1 VPKLTGLARDLAGYI
16 RFYNEERAHTGR
28 LTHGR
33 TPIETLIGARKMR
46 PR

>member
-1 VPKLTGLARDLAGYI
+1 MPKLTGLTRDLAAYL
-16 RFYNEERAHTGR
+16 RFYDPERCHTGR

-33 TPIETLIGARKMR
+33 TPLEVLIGARKMR